1 MCTCVKLRHLIGAS
15 RGAHLPVGMA
25 TCRADHRGWLWR
37 GGRMERVDCSIS
49 VEMEISVYWEHLALL
64 ADWPINEDEPAV
76 ICWDWSKRERRQI
89 ASECLSVCLHACTSA
104 CVLAGGAC
112 SCLCVSDSKYES
124 DRLSERA
131 CSATLALPT
140 MIHSSFPSSQPP
152 AWSEGSRNTCTAL
165 MYKHKKPTHF
175 SAALHLEH
183 TELIWQNTIL
193 SPHAHILIHR
203 AYPPLRYMF
212 RSSSEQGGECI

>member
-1 MCTCVKLRHLIGAS
+1 MLCVHVWNWDTWLE
-15 RGAHLPVGMA
+15 LPEVLTSLLA
-25 TCRADHRGWLWR
+25 WQHAEQTT
-37 GGRMERVDCSIS
+37 GGGCSGGELERVDCSIS

-76 ICWDWSKRERRQI
+76 ICWDWSKGERRQI

-152 AWSEGSRNTCTAL
+152 A
-165 MYKHKKPTHF
+165 
-175 SAALHLEH
+175 
-183 TELIWQNTIL
+183 
-193 SPHAHILIHR
+193 
-203 AYPPLRYMF
+203 
-212 RSSSEQGGECI
+212 